1 MQTQKLGAL
10 ALTAGVLLA
19 GCGTPMRAVAPVAA
33 PATPAVTSQSV
44 SAEGFFDPDPRW
56 AQTEIGSEMKAL
68 GVKFRPKVVI
78 DWTSYVDDG
87 SQEIHIS
94 RFKFSKTFRRLAQ
107 RALYDTTFI
116 HLLRHETGHAFFN
129 KKYTDGLKQ
138 QFKDAFGNID
148 KPYNVNL
155 ITQMLVGIRFEDRPE
170 FVSKYAQVHP
180 ADDFAE
186 TFAVYLQKRGDK
198 AKLDKYIAARG
209 KNLGLQRK
217 FECVDAFFKALR
229 TRLPGETPAPQAP
242 EPAEPALPVV
252 KVAIPAEFAQ

>member
-1 MQTQKLGAL
+1 MTTQKLGAL
-10 ALTAGVLLA
+10 AVAAGMMLV
-19 GCGTPMRAVAPVAA
+19 GCGSPLRSVAPMAAPVAN
-33 PATPAVTSQSV
+33 PASFTQSV
-44 SAEGFFDPDPRW
+44 QAEGFFDPDPSW
-56 AQTEIGSEMKAL
+56 AQTQIASEMKTL

-78 DWTSYVDDG
+78 DWSSYVDDG

-94 RFKFSKTFRRLAQ
+94 RFKFSKTFRNLAQ
-107 RALYDTTFI
+107 KSMYDTSFI

-148 KPYNVNL
+148 APYNVNL
-155 ITQMLVGIRFEDRPE
+155 IAQMLVNIRYQDRPE

-186 TFAVYLQKRGDK
+186 TFAVYLQKQGDK
-198 AKLDKYIAARG
+198 AKLDKYVATKG

-217 FECVDAFFKALR
+217 FECVDSFFKVLR
-229 TRLPGETPAPQAP
+229 TRFPGQPPAPQPVDPAAP
-242 EPAEPALPVV
+242 TTL
-252 KVAIPAEFAQ
+252 